1 MTSGASRSTTTCS
14 PGVADDLIAKGLAR
28 ISDGALCAFPEG
40 FTNRDGTPLPV
51 IIRKSDGGYNYST
64 TDLATVRYRVD
75 KVNVDRAIYVVG
87 SDQAL
92 HFRMVFA
99 VAREAGWLPAD
110 KRLRARP
117 DRHGPGQG
125 RPPAADPGRRQRQAQ
140 RPAHRGGRSGPA
152 RSSTRSSAT
161 TRASTS
167 TRSRRTSASARS
179 STPTCRPRGTARTS
193 STGTG

>member
-1 MTSGASRSTTTCS
+1 M
-14 PGVADDLIAKGLAR
+14 
-28 ISDGALCAFPEG
+28 
-40 FTNRDGTPLPV
+40 

-92 HFRMVFA
+92 HFRMIFA
-99 VAREAGWLPAD
+99 VAREAGWLPGRPDFEHAQIGMVQGKD
-110 KRLRARP
+110 GQRLRTRAGDNVKLNDLLTEGSSGRG
-117 DRHGPGQG
+117 RSWTRSNGTRGPGPQ
-125 RPPAADPGRRQRQAQ
+125 
-140 RPAHRGGRSGPA
+140 
-152 RSSTRSSAT
+152 
-161 TRASTS
+161 TS